1 MKDDMML
8 LKHGGSVTEIKGS
21 NELSR
26 VVEMYLH
33 RKFPV
38 FYLLGDWFM
47 NRYAGVAVLLLMP
60 LLYVFARQV
69 CFVPIAIVFGFLI
82 YRDIFSFLFILPT
95 YNHCI
100 WDYHF
105 TDSYLEVQARL
116 LYLELRA
123 LVFLKERNND
133 GIKEAYGTL
142 FFDFDKELAVIEA
155 DFEEIVSGYLG
166 YLHSMFNAMD
176 GSKEECLKFSISDYP
191 NKYSSFNHFADS
203 YKQGL
208 A

>member
-1 MKDDMML
+1 MKDDMVL

-21 NELSR
+21 TELKR
-26 VVEMYLH
+26 VIGMYLH

-38 FYLLGDWFM
+38 FYLLEDWFM

-82 YRDIFSFLFILPT
+82 YRDMSYFLFILPT
-95 YNHCI
+95 YNDCI
-100 WDYHF
+100 CNYHF

-123 LVFLKERNND
+123 LVSLKERNND

-155 DFEEIVSGYLG
+155 DFEEIVLGYLG

>member
-1 MKDDMML
+1 MC
-8 LKHGGSVTEIKGS
+8 
-21 NELSR
+21 
-26 VVEMYLH
+26 
-33 RKFPV
+33 
-38 FYLLGDWFM
+38 
-47 NRYAGVAVLLLMP
+47 
-60 LLYVFARQV
+60 VFAKHV
-69 CFVPIAIVFGFLI
+69 GLVAMFIVFGFLI
-82 YRDIFSFLFILPT
+82 YRNIFSFMFILPT

-100 WDYHF
+100 CDYHF
-105 TDSYLEVQARL
+105 TGRYLEVQARL

>member
-1 MKDDMML
+1 MSDMML
-8 LKHGGSVTEIKGS
+8 LKHGGDVTGINGDD
-21 NELSR
+21 ELKR
-26 VVEMYLH
+26 VVVMYLR
-33 RKFPV
+33 RKFPM
-38 FYLLGDWFM
+38 FYLLEDWFM
-47 NRYAGVAVLLLMP
+47 NKYAGVAVLLFMP
-60 LLYVFARQV
+60 LLCVFAKHV
-69 CFVPIAIVFGFLI
+69 GLVAMFIVFGFLI
-82 YRDIFSFLFILPT
+82 YRNIFSFMFILPT

-100 WDYHF
+100 CDYHF
-105 TDSYLEVQARL
+105 TASYLEVQARL

-133 GIKEAYGTL
+133 SIKEAYGTL

-155 DFEEIVSGYLG
+155 DFEKIVLGYLG